1 VLATFSVH
9 LSAVAAG
16 RAWHVRGLYRGLAG
30 GDNRGVTGE
39 PAAGFGSVLR
49 GLRISAGLSQ
59 EALARRAGLSTDA
72 VAALERGRRTRP
84 RAFTLGLL
92 ADALALG
99 AAERARLVS
108 AAVAPSGPPV
118 RPGAPEWPAPV
129 WLTSFVGR
137 QQELAEVQRRL
148 AQTRL
153 LTLLGPGGTGK
164 TRLAVA
170 AALREHGS
178 WWFAALDAC
187 GEPALVPRAVAA
199 AVGVSEVS
207 GIPLADS
214 LLADAAGLEGLLV
227 LDNCEHVAAAA
238 AELADDLLRVAPRL
252 RLLATSREVL
262 RVPGEMTWQVPAL
275 PGADAVRLFAERAAL
290 ACPGFAVGPDNED
303 AVARVCDLLDGIPLA
318 IELAAAR
325 SRVLTPA
332 QLAERLGDAFELLT
346 SGPRTAV
353 PRHQALRAV
362 VDWSY
367 ELLEADLRR
376 VFGVLSVFRGGFDL
390 VAAEEVC
397 GRPVTGLL
405 AALVDRSL
413 VLAEPH
419 GPAMRYRLL
428 EVMRQYG
435 QARLAEDGE
444 GDDARRRHARYYL
457 KLAQQVLPA
466 LWDDADRLRWL
477 PQCRAERGNFDAVL
491 GWAAAAG
498 SEHAADTGVELACAL
513 APFWEAEGAIS
524 EGLTRLEA
532 ALPSARGALR
542 VRVLDLSC
550 RFAYRR
556 GDYALAAMRKQES
569 ADIKRAEGDERG
581 TASRLSE
588 LGLYRI
594 CQGEIP
600 AGQALLHQALGIMS
614 RHGDQHGTA
623 AASVYLGAAALANGE
638 ITAAADRFAA
648 AAAVWA
654 AAGDQARLTVVRSL
668 MLLVLFEAGDLA
680 GARRLAADVL
690 RMVAGPLHGM
700 PEDAHWLWAVM
711 LLAQA
716 DGQDQ
721 VALRLLGAIGASD
734 RRGDRWAEPLRRR
747 YEPTADR
754 LLERTD
760 PAVAAALMAQGAA
773 ASPAELA
780 VTTLEHIAS

>member
-1 VLATFSVH
+1 M
-9 LSAVAAG
+9 
-16 RAWHVRGLYRGLAG
+16 
-30 GDNRGVTGE
+30 
-39 PAAGFGSVLR
+39 LR
-49 GLRISAGLSQ
+49 GLRLSAGLSQ
-59 EALARRAGLSTDA
+59 EALAQRAGLSTDA
-72 VAALERGRRTRP
+72 VAALERGRRARP

-92 ADALALG
+92 ADALALS

-108 AAVAPSGPPV
+108 AAAAPSGPPV
-118 RPGAPEWPAPV
+118 RPGSQEWSRPA

-137 QQELAEVQRRL
+137 QRELAEVRRHL
-148 AQTRL
+148 TQARL
-153 LTLLGPGGTGK
+153 VTLLGPGGTGK

-170 AALREHGS
+170 AALREQGS
-178 WWFAALDAC
+178 WWFAGLDAC
-187 GEPALVPRAVAA
+187 GEPALVPRLVAA
-199 AVGVSEVS
+199 AMGVSEVA

-238 AELADDLLRVAPRL
+238 AELAHDLLRVAPRL

-290 ACPGFAVGPDNED
+290 ACPGFAIGPDNAD

-325 SRVLTPA
+325 SRMLTPA

-346 SGPRTAV
+346 SGSRTAV
-353 PRHQALRAV
+353 PRHQTLRAA

-367 ELLEADLRR
+367 GLLEADSRR
-376 VFGVLSVFRGGFDL
+376 VFALLSVFRGGFDL
-390 VAAEEVC
+390 AAAEAVC
-397 GRPVTGLL
+397 GMPVTGPL

-413 VLAEPH
+413 VLAEPD

-435 QARLAEDGE
+435 QARLAEHGE
-444 GDDARRRHARYYL
+444 GDDGRRRHARYYL
-457 KLAQQVLPA
+457 KLAQQVLPV
-466 LWDDADRLRWL
+466 LWDDTDRLRWL
-477 PQCRAERGNFDAVL
+477 PQCRVEHGNFDAVL
-491 GWAAAAG
+491 GWAAVAG
-498 SEHAADTGVELACAL
+498 SEQAADTGVELACAL
-513 APFWEAEGAIS
+513 APFWEAEGALS

-556 GDYALAAMRKQES
+556 GDYALAVMRKQES

-614 RHGDQHGTA
+614 RHGDKHGTA
-623 AASVYLGAAALANGE
+623 AANVYLGAADLVNGE
-638 ITAAADRFAA
+638 IPAAADRFAV

-668 MLLVLFEAGDLA
+668 ILLVLFEAGDLA
-680 GARRLAADVL
+680 GARRLAAEVL

-734 RRGDRWAEPLRRR
+734 RRGDRWAGPLRRR
-747 YEPTADR
+747 YQPTADR

-760 PAVAAALMAQGAA
+760 PAVAALLMAQGAA

-780 VTTLEHIAS
+780 VTTLEHLGSKPAATRPEDAGQAGSPERPDAAGT

>member
-1 VLATFSVH
+1 
-9 LSAVAAG
+9 
-16 RAWHVRGLYRGLAG
+16 
-30 GDNRGVTGE
+30 VTGE
-39 PAAGFGSVLR
+39 PAAGFGLVLR
-49 GLRISAGLSQ
+49 GLRLSAGLSQ
-59 EALARRAGLSTDA
+59 EALAQRAGLSTDA

-92 ADALALG
+92 ADALALS

-108 AAVAPSGPPV
+108 AAAAPSGPSV
-118 RPGAPEWPAPV
+118 RPGSQEWSRPA

-137 QQELAEVQRRL
+137 QRELAEVRRHL
-148 AQTRL
+148 AQARL
-153 LTLLGPGGTGK
+153 VTLLGPGGTGK

-214 LLADAAGLEGLLV
+214 LLADAAGMEGLLV

-290 ACPGFAVGPDNED
+290 ACPGFAIGPDNED

-498 SEHAADTGVELACAL
+498 SEYAADTGVELACAL

>member
-1 VLATFSVH
+1 
-9 LSAVAAG
+9 
-16 RAWHVRGLYRGLAG
+16 
-30 GDNRGVTGE
+30 
-39 PAAGFGSVLR
+39 
-49 GLRISAGLSQ
+49 LSQ

-99 AAERARLVS
+99 AADRARLVS
-108 AAVAPSGPPV
+108 AAAAPSGPPA
-118 RPGAPEWPAPV
+118 RPGSPEWPRPT

-137 QQELAEVQRRL
+137 QRELAEVRHLL
-148 AQTRL
+148 AQARL

-178 WWFAALDAC
+178 WWFVALDAC
-187 GEPALVPRAVAA
+187 GEPALVPRVVAA
-199 AVGVSEVS
+199 ALGFSEVP

-214 LLADAAGLEGLLV
+214 LQADAAGLEGLLV
-227 LDNCEHVAAAA
+227 LDNCEHVAAAV
-238 AELADDLLRVAPRL
+238 AEVAHDLLRAAPRL

-275 PGADAVRLFAERAAL
+275 PAADAVRLFAERAAL
-290 ACPGFAVGPDNED
+290 ACPGFAIGPDNAA

-325 SRVLTPA
+325 SRMLTPA
-332 QLAERLGDAFELLT
+332 QLAERLGDAFELLA

-353 PRHQALRAV
+353 PRHQTLRAA

-367 ELLEADLRR
+367 GLLGPDLRR
-376 VFGVLSVFRGGFDL
+376 VFAVLSVFRGGFDL
-390 VAAEEVC
+390 PAAEAVC

-413 VLAEPH
+413 ILAEPD
-419 GPAMRYRLL
+419 GTAMRYRLL
-428 EVMRQYG
+428 EVVRQYG
-435 QARLAEDGE
+435 QARLAEHGE
-444 GDDARRRHARYYL
+444 GDEAYHRHARHYL
-457 KLAQQVLPA
+457 MLARQIPPV
-466 LWDDADRLRWL
+466 LWDDTDRQRWL
-477 PQCRAERGNFDAVL
+477 PQYRAERGNFDAAL
-491 GWAAAAG
+491 RWAATAG
-498 SEHAADTGVELACAL
+498 SEQATVTGVELTCAL
-513 APFWEAEGAIS
+513 APFWEADGGAIS

-542 VRVLDLSC
+542 VRVLDLTC
-550 RFAYRR
+550 RFAYRA
-556 GDYALAAMRKQES
+556 GDYALATIRKQES
-569 ADIKRAEGDERG
+569 ADIKQAEGDEHAV
-581 TASRLSE
+581 ASRLSE

-600 AGQALLHQALGIMS
+600 AGQALLHQALEIMS
-614 RHGDQHGTA
+614 RHGDEHGIA
-623 AASVYLGAAALANGE
+623 AASVYLGAADLMNGE

-648 AAAVWA
+648 AAEIWA
-654 AAGDQARLTVVRSL
+654 AAADRARLTVVHSY
-668 MLLVLFEAGDLA
+668 MLLVLVEQDDLV

-690 RMVAGPLHGM
+690 RTISGPLHGM
-700 PEDAHWLWAVM
+700 PEISDWLWAVM

-716 DGQDQ
+716 DGKDQ
-721 VALRLLGAIGASD
+721 VALRLLGAIGAWD
-734 RRGDRWAEPLRRR
+734 RNGHRWAEPFRLR
-747 YEPTADR
+747 YQPAVDR

-760 PAVAAALMAQGAA
+760 PAAAAALMAQGAA

-780 VTTLEHIAS
+780 VTTLEHLGG

>member
-1 VLATFSVH
+1 
-9 LSAVAAG
+9 
-16 RAWHVRGLYRGLAG
+16 
-30 GDNRGVTGE
+30 VTGE

-49 GLRISAGLSQ
+49 GLRIGAGLSQ

-118 RPGAPEWPAPV
+118 RPGAPEWPGPV

-137 QQELAEVQRRL
+137 QRELAEVRRRL
-148 AQTRL
+148 AQARL

-199 AVGVSEVS
+199 AVGVCEVS

-227 LDNCEHVAAAA
+227 LDNCEHVAAAV
-238 AELADDLLRVAPRL
+238 AELADGLLRVAPRL

-290 ACPGFAVGPDNED
+290 ACPGFAIGPGNED
-303 AVARVCDLLDGIPLA
+303 AVARVCELLDGIPLA

-325 SRVLTPA
+325 SRMLTPA

-353 PRHQALRAV
+353 PRHQTLRAA

-367 ELLEADLRR
+367 GLLGTDLRR
-376 VFGVLSVFRGGFDL
+376 VFAVLSVFRGGFDL
-390 VAAEEVC
+390 AAAEAVC
-397 GRPVTGLL
+397 GGPVTGLL
-405 AALVDRSL
+405 ADLVDRSL
-413 VLAEPH
+413 VLAEPD

-428 EVMRQYG
+428 DVMRQYG
-435 QARLAEDGE
+435 QARLAEHGE
-444 GDDARRRHARYYL
+444 GDDGRRRHARYYL
-457 KLAQQVLPA
+457 KLAQQVLPV
-466 LWDDADRLRWL
+466 LWDDTDRLRWL

-491 GWAAAAG
+491 RWAATAG
-498 SEHAADTGVELACAL
+498 SEQAADTGVELACAL

-556 GDYALAAMRKQES
+556 GDYALAVMRKQES

-600 AGQALLHQALGIMS
+600 AGQALLRQALGIMS
-614 RHGDQHGTA
+614 RHGNKHGTA
-623 AASVYLGAAALANGE
+623 AANVYLGAADLVNGE

-700 PEDAHWLWAVM
+700 PEDAGWLWAAM

-716 DGQDQ
+716 GGQDH

-747 YEPTADR
+747 YQPAADR

-760 PAVAAALMAQGAA
+760 PVVAAALMAQGAA
-773 ASPAELA
+773 ASPAGLA
-780 VTTLEHIAS
+780 ATTLKHIAG